1 MKNGICYVV
10 GAGDCLGLEFQPTL
24 EDLVIAADAGLR
36 YLEQSGI
43 TADLIIGD
51 FDTLENAPAGTN
63 VITLSCEKDDTDML
77 AAVREGI
84 KVGYTEFHLYG
95 GTGGRIDHTIA
106 NLQVLAYLSENG
118 WKGYLH
124 CPQNS
129 FVRPVDRELKKADYA
144 EASGNAHGSESIIT
158 AVTNGELSFS
168 QVPSG
173 YISVFSYS
181 EKSEGVCLQGLKYPL
196 ADATLSH
203 TFPIGTSNEFIGE
216 KSRISVKNGTLM
228 IVLPREAKEKIV

>member
-10 GAGDCLGLEFQPTL
+10 GAGDCLGLEFQPTS

-216 KSRISVKNGTLM
+216 KSRISVKSGTLM
-228 IVLPREAKEKIV
+228 IVFPREAKEKIV